1 MENEVP
7 ENPTPAEGASIQ
19 VRLERY
25 LAAEEAPPQQPAPD
39 EPDEER
45 QAADPAEETDA
56 DEPEQ
61 ASETQLTTAELAR
74 YLGLEDDV
82 FEPEGDDLYIKTKID
97 GQEGRA
103 KFADVL
109 KSYQLQGHLDN
120 KSREFAEQQK
130 AFQAHAEQYQQAVSQ
145 RMQQAEDVASIA
157 YQALMNES
165 QSINWNELAQN
176 DPAEY
181 IAKQHEF
188 NARKTQID
196 QALAYVQHERSQAQQ
211 QTTQQY
217 QNYLAQQA
225 QRLPELIPE
234 WKNPET
240 AKAEMAELKTWG
252 QKAGLSAEE
261 LNTVSNSVHCS
272 RQNPIWKTR
281 SAPPPSSSKPVS
293 RKRSAVGKRPCATL
307 RQPSANQAARLEYAS
322 TCLPPAKFKRK
333 SSWHN
338 PQIPLAP
345 TTP

>member
-261 LNTVSNSVHCS
+261 LNTVSNSVHVQILRKAMLFDKLQQAKPNLENKVRTAPKLVKAGQPEAIS
-272 RQNPIWKTR
+272 RGEKTVR
-281 SAPPPSSSKPVS
+281 DIK
-293 RKRSAVGKRPCATL
+293 T
-307 RQPSANQAARLEYAS
+307 
-322 TCLPPAKFKRK
+322 TIRK
-333 SSWHN
+333 SGGKAGVREYL
-338 PQIPLAP
+338 LA
-345 TTP
+345 TGKV